1 MIQNPETRKWVY
13 GIIAAT
19 VPLLV
24 TLGTLTDEVAQQ
36 ILNILAAA
44 LAIGGSSL
52 AIANVP
58 PATNSPANDHAQV
71 EAQSPAENA

>member
-13 GIIAAT
+13 GVIAAT

-24 TLGTLTDEVAQQ
+24 TLGSLTDEVAQQ

-58 PATNSPANDHAQV
+58 ATTNNQSSAENQA
-71 EAQSPAENA
+71 EAQSPAESA

>member
-1 MIQNPETRKWVY
+1 MNLKPETRKWIY
-13 GIIAAT
+13 GVIAAT

-24 TLGTLTDEVAQQ
+24 TLGTLTDDVARQ
-36 ILNILAAA
+36 ILNILAAT

-58 PATNSPANDHAQV
+58 ETTPQSV
-71 EAQSPAENA
+71 EHQAGAESPAESE

>member
-1 MIQNPETRKWVY
+1 MLEIPPATRKWIY
-13 GIIAAT
+13 GIVATT

-24 TLGTLTDEVAQQ
+24 TLGTLTNEVGTAL
-36 ILNILAAA
+36 LNVLAAI

-58 PATNSPANDHAQV
+58 KD
-71 EAQSPAENA
+71 E

>member
-13 GIIAAT
+13 GIIAAA

-24 TLGTLTDEVAQQ
+24 TLGTLTDEVAGQL
-36 ILNILAAA
+36 LNILAAV
-44 LAIGGSSL
+44 LTVGGSTL

-58 PATNSPANDHAQV
+58 ANTQSTESDQP
-71 EAQSPAENA
+71 EA